1 MGQTKTDYCGIT
13 EKNGVSAHNEA
24 YSSMARTENAVKFA
38 TRINDVLALLI
49 FTISS
54 LFLILWGI
62 IFHDF
67 LFFAVTALTCGLSYF
82 AICSQILRLP
92 TERTRWRN
100 LFLLTVTLK
109 LVAIC
114 VPPVFSED
122 VFRYVYEGKVVWEMG
137 WQFPFTTAPADAA
150 ERVSSNLLDASFH
163 KINHPEIATIYPPLS
178 MFCFA
183 LVGGISNAARALQIP
198 WNAHTDLLLLK
209 LSFLLIELCG
219 YLLIYL
225 AKYSAGQDRWS
236 ALRWPVIFALC
247 PLSLLELNREGHA
260 DGIAIFGLC
269 LGVFGFIQ
277 SRYLLGHL
285 GWVLAILAKLNGA
298 IGLLVSL
305 RHFRKKSL
313 WPLVILIAF
322 AVPYLTLTM
331 ADGRGLNEYATR
343 WRSFDGIFSLT
354 LMASESLLG
363 GDYGRIGVITVT
375 RHQFARLITAF
386 IFGVILVYR
395 LKSRRDSTCVVEQ
408 TGELMTLA
416 ILLSPT
422 FHPWYVTWLIPFVP
436 FVFRIQWSVAWL
448 ILIAP
453 LCHFASYQHSITGRW
468 EEPLI
473 IRLLIH
479 LPAWSLLM
487 LGFYCPRAVKRF
499 TSYRFS
505 K

>member
-62 IFHDF
+62 ISHDF
-67 LFFAVTALTCGLSYF
+67 LSFAVTALVCGVSYL
-82 AICSQILRLP
+82 AVCSQILRLQ
-92 TERTRWRN
+92 TEKTKWGI
-100 LFLLTVTLK
+100 LLAIAFSLK
-109 LVAIC
+109 IFAVC

-150 ERVSSNLLDASFH
+150 GTVSSTLLDASFH

-183 LVGGISNAARALQIP
+183 LVGGISSAARAVEIP
-198 WNAHTDLLLLK
+198 WNAQTDLLLLK
-209 LSFLLIELCG
+209 LTFLVIEVCG

-225 AKYSAGQDRWS
+225 AKHSLGQNRWS
-236 ALRWPVIFALC
+236 ALRWPLILALC
-247 PLSLLELNREGHA
+247 PLSLFELNREGHA

-269 LGVFGFIQ
+269 LGAFGFIQ
-277 SRYLLGHL
+277 SRYLLGHF

-305 RHFRKKSL
+305 RHSPKKSL

-322 AVPYLTLTM
+322 AVPYFALTM
-331 ADGRGLNEYATR
+331 AEGRGLNEYATR
-343 WRSFDGIFSLT
+343 WRSFDGVFGLI
-354 LMASESLLG
+354 LMAAESLLS
-363 GDYGRIGVITVT
+363 GDYGRIGVFTIT

-395 LKSRRDSTCVVEQ
+395 LKSRRDSTSVVEQ

-416 ILLSPT
+416 ILFSPT

-436 FVFRIQWSVAWL
+436 FALRIQWGVAWL

-468 EEPLI
+468 EEPLV

-479 LPAWSLLM
+479 FPAWLLLM
-487 LGFYCPRAVKRF
+487 LGFWCPRAVKRF

-505 K
+505 R